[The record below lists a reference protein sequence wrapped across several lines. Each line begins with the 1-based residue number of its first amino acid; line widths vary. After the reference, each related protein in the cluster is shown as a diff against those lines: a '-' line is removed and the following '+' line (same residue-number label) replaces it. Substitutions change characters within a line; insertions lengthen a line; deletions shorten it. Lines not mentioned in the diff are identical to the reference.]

1 MSRPLNIAVLG
12 ATGSIG
18 QQTLDVIDRNPGR
31 LRLFGLTEGTRSA
44 RRSAEH
50 LIQGQAGEPDFDA
63 RVHAMVTDPRCD
75 LVVVAIPGARALAPT
90 MAALAAG
97 EEGARAPQ
105 GGRGPARGRRTR
117 AARARRVP
125 GPRPANGG

>member
-1 MSRPLNIAVLG
+1 MTRALNVAVLG

-44 RRSAEH
+44 KRSAEY
-50 LIQGQAGEPDFDA
+50 LIQGQAGAPDFDA

-75 LVVVAIPGARALAPT
+75 RAVAAIPGPRGLSPTRSVLAS
-90 MAALAAG
+90 A
-97 EEGARAPQ
+97 Q
-105 GGRGPARGRRTR
+105 WGR
-117 AARARRVP
+117 
-125 GPRPANGG
+125 

>member
-1 MSRPLNIAVLG
+1 MTRAINVAILG

-31 LRLFGLTEGTRSA
+31 LHLFGLTEGTRSA

-75 LVVVAIPGARALAPT
+75 LVMVAIPGARALAPT

-97 EEGARAPQ
+97 KEVALATQGVLGVGGGPLGEGAR
-105 GGRGPARGRRTR
+105 GRG
-117 AARARRVP
+117 
-125 GPRPANGG
+125 GPR

>member
-1 MSRPLNIAVLG
+1 MTRPLNVAILG

-18 QQTLDVIDRNPGR
+18 RQTLDVIDRNPGR
-31 LRLFGLTEGTRSA
+31 LRLFGLTAGTRSA

-75 LVVVAIPGARALAPT
+75 LVVVAIPGARALARRWLRSRP
-90 MAALAAG
+90 
-97 EEGARAPQ
+97 
-105 GGRGPARGRRTR
+105 GRRLR
-117 AARARRVP
+117 S
-125 GPRPANGG
+125 RPKRCW

>member
-1 MSRPLNIAVLG
+1 MSRPINIAVLG

-44 RRSAEH
+44 RRSAEY

-63 RVHAMVTDPRCD
+63 RVHAMVTDPRCE
-75 LVVVAIPGARALAPT
+75 LVAVAIPGARALAPT
-90 MAALAAG
+90 MAALEAG
-97 EEGARAPQ
+97 EAAPL
-105 GGRGPARGRRTR
+105 ATDNDL
-117 AARARRVP
+117 AM
-125 GPRPANGG
+125 